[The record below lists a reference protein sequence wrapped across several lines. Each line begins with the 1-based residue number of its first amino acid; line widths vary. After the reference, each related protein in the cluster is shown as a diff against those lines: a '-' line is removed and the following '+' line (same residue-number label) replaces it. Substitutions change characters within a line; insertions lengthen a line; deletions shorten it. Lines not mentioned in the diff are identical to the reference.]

1 MPRIDFKY
9 SLKNSITTEQYQQK
23 LKQQLKEQLNESQVM
38 INELILFSKFQN
50 FIFADSRL

>member
-23 LKQQLKEQLNESQVM
+23 LKQQLKEQLNESQIM